1 MGRIRALIVD
11 DHPIMRLGLRRAL
24 EGVADIEVVGEAA
37 GGRAALDLLAL
48 TGPDVVLTDLV
59 MPEMD
64 GVELIAALK
73 TEHPAVRAIALTAFS
88 DEERVVAAVRAG
100 ADGFLV
106 KDVSAEEL
114 AGAVRIVHAGQPY
127 LNAVAARHLVGAAVR
142 PEPGN
147 GRLTERE
154 REVLALVAAGLTN
167 RRIAAAL
174 GIAEKTVSV
183 HVSRLLAKLSLTSRT
198 QAALY
203 AAQMGLTVNGPRHV
217 A

>member
-1 MGRIRALIVD
+1 MERIRVLIVD

-24 EGVADIEVVGEAA
+24 EGLADVEVVGEAA
-37 GGRAALDLLAL
+37 SGRAALDLLAL
-48 TGPDVVLTDLV
+48 AGPDVVLTDLI
-59 MPEMD
+59 MPGMD
-64 GVELIAALK
+64 GVELIAAMK
-73 TEHPAVRAIALTAFS
+73 TEHPTVRAIALTAFS
-88 DEERVVAAVRAG
+88 DEARVVAAVQAG

-106 KDVSAEEL
+106 KDVDAEEL
-114 AGAVRIVHAGQPY
+114 AGAVRIVHSGQPY
-127 LNAVAARHLVGAAVR
+127 LHAVAARHLVGAAVR

-147 GRLTERE
+147 DRLTERE

-183 HVSRLLAKLSLTSRT
+183 HVSRLLAKLSVSSRT

-203 AAQMGLTVNGPRHV
+203 AAQVGLLAPVS